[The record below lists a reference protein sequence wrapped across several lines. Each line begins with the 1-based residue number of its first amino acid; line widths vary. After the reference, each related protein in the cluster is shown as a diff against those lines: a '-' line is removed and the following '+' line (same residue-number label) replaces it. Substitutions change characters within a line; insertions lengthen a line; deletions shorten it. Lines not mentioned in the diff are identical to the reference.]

1 MKILFAASEAYP
13 LIKTGGLGDVAYS
26 LPKALKNEKID
37 VRIILPKYSKIQNKY
52 FENAKHLGHKEI
64 WVAHHN
70 EYVGIE
76 EIEYG
81 GNTYYLVDNE
91 RYFKRDNIYGEYDDC
106 ERFLFFAKAIV
117 ETMDITGFKPDII
130 HCNDWQTGLVP
141 IYLKERN
148 IFDIKTIF
156 TIHNLRFQGLFY
168 NDVIE
173 KLLEINRDNY
183 FHDDGIKYYD
193 MISFLK
199 AGVVYSNYITTVSES
214 YANEIKTVE
223 YGEGIHGLFEKYSYK
238 LQGVVNGIDK
248 ESYPLTKK
256 SHKTLKHE
264 LQEKLGLNLGE
275 NTPIISIISRL
286 DRQKGIDFI
295 VERFDEIL
303 SLGVQFVLLG
313 SGEKHYENF
322 FREKEHAYP
331 GRVCSYIGFNQ
342 ELSIDV
348 YAGSDIFLMP
358 SVFEPCG
365 LSQMLAMRYGS
376 IPLVR
381 ETGGLKDTVIPYN
394 EYTEEGDGFGFK
406 QLNSADMLN
415 SLKYAIE
422 IYHKPEKWQKIIKTA
437 KKKDNSW
444 NKSAKKYIEIYKKI

>member
-52 FENAKHLGHKEI
+52 FENVKHLGHKEI

-81 GNTYYLVDNE
+81 GNIYYLVDNE
-91 RYFKRDNIYGEYDDC
+91 RYFKRNNIYGEYDDC

-223 YGEGIHGLFEKYSYK
+223 YGEGIHGLFEKYNYK

-248 ESYPLTKK
+248 ESYPLSKK

-264 LQEKLGLNLGE
+264 LQEKLGLNLEE

-342 ELSIDV
+342 ELSVDV

-376 IPLVR
+376 VPLVR

-422 IYHKPEKWQKIIKTA
+422 IYHKPEKWQKIIKNA

>member
-81 GNTYYLVDNE
+81 GNIYYLVDNE

-199 AGVVYSNYITTVSES
+199 AGIVYSNYITTVSES

-264 LQEKLGLNLGE
+264 LQEKLGLNLEE
-275 NTPIISIISRL
+275 NTPIISMISRL

-422 IYHKPEKWQKIIKTA
+422 IYHKPEKWQKIIKNA

>member
-52 FENAKHLGHKEI
+52 FENVKHLGHKEI

-81 GNTYYLVDNE
+81 GNIYYLVDNE

-223 YGEGIHGLFEKYSYK
+223 YGEGIHGLFEKHSYK

-264 LQEKLGLNLGE
+264 LQEKLGLNLEE

>member
-81 GNTYYLVDNE
+81 GNIYYLVDNE

-264 LQEKLGLNLGE
+264 LQEKLGLNLEE

-313 SGEKHYENF
+313 SGEKHYDFVEIMACPGGCVGGGGQPIHDGDELAFTRGKNLYFIDKGLNIRHSHENPDIKAVYDNYF
-322 FREKEHAYP
+322 EKPNSHKAHHLLHTDHNLWE
-331 GRVCSYIGFNQ
+331 
-342 ELSIDV
+342 
-348 YAGSDIFLMP
+348 MP
-358 SVFEPCG
+358 
-365 LSQMLAMRYGS
+365 LAPKRNRNGYVL
-376 IPLVR
+376 PVKVR
-381 ETGGLKDTVIPYN
+381 
-394 EYTEEGDGFGFK
+394 
-406 QLNSADMLN
+406 
-415 SLKYAIE
+415 
-422 IYHKPEKWQKIIKTA
+422 
-437 KKKDNSW
+437 
-444 NKSAKKYIEIYKKI
+444 

>member
-1 MKILFAASEAYP
+1 M
-13 LIKTGGLGDVAYS
+13 
-26 LPKALKNEKID
+26 
-37 VRIILPKYSKIQNKY
+37 
-52 FENAKHLGHKEI
+52 
-64 WVAHHN
+64 
-70 EYVGIE
+70 
-76 EIEYG
+76 
-81 GNTYYLVDNE
+81 
-91 RYFKRDNIYGEYDDC
+91 
-106 ERFLFFAKAIV
+106 
-117 ETMDITGFKPDII
+117 
-130 HCNDWQTGLVP
+130 
-141 IYLKERN
+141 
-148 IFDIKTIF
+148 
-156 TIHNLRFQGLFY
+156 
-168 NDVIE
+168 
-173 KLLEINRDNY
+173 
-183 FHDDGIKYYD
+183 
-193 MISFLK
+193 
-199 AGVVYSNYITTVSES
+199 
-214 YANEIKTVE
+214 
-223 YGEGIHGLFEKYSYK
+223 
-238 LQGVVNGIDK
+238 QGVVNGIDK

-264 LQEKLGLNLGE
+264 LQEKLGLNLEE

>member
-81 GNTYYLVDNE
+81 GNIYYLVDNE

-193 MISFLK
+193 MISFLT

-264 LQEKLGLNLGE
+264 LQEKLGLNLEE

-422 IYHKPEKWQKIIKTA
+422 IYHKPEKWQKIIKNA